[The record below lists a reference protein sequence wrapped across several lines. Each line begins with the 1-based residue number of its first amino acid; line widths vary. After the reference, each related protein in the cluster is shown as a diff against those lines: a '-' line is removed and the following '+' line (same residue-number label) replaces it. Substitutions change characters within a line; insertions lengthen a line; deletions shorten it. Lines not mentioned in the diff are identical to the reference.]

1 MLSADNVV
9 KLGDFGQAKYL
20 PEGKDYWVLESSRT
34 LPLRYMS
41 IEALVQQRFSSKS
54 DVWAFGVAMWEII
67 TFVYLL
73 YVTFLLLLL
82 LFLFICFIWFDLV
95 R

>member
-1 MLSADNVV
+1 MLSTENVV

-41 IEALVQQRFSSKS
+41 TEALVQQRFSSKS
-54 DVWAFGVAMWEII
+54 DVWAFGVAMWEMI
-67 TFVYLL
+67 TFVDLSL
-73 YVTFLLLLL
+73 T
-82 LFLFICFIWFDLV
+82 LF
-95 R
+95 